1 MAGCGKCLSAF
12 ACFLMVGCATAIIAL
27 VALRM
32 NRIDVNVDQQAI
44 QNMAAGGNSTAA
56 PISTTQVCYL
66 GTTASNLNLCFAAY
80 GISGVSL
87 LSTLALSILLCCTCN
102 LCGLGFILETA
113 FAAVGTA
120 AWALAGVVLMQNEER
135 NAALPRADLRR
146 VIYILTWT
154 ACGLFGLM
162 FLANLWNMFAA
173 CCGCC
178 GGSRGGRR
186 GAKARS
192 SAYDME
198 SGKPVPRQQFVVA
211 DTSGYRY

>member
-1 MAGCGKCLSAF
+1 MTPNHMLPGSCVLQ
-12 ACFLMVGCATAIIAL
+12 MGCAAAIIAL

-32 NRIDVNVDQQAI
+32 NRIDVNVDYKAI
-44 QNMAAGGNSTAA
+44 ESMAAGSNTTTA
-56 PISTTQVCYL
+56 PVSTTQVCYL
-66 GTTASNLNLCFAAY
+66 GTTANGLNLCFAAY
-80 GISGVSL
+80 GISGISL
-87 LSTLALSILLCCTCN
+87 LATLALSILLCCTCN

-120 AWALAGVVLMQNEER
+120 AWALAGVVLYQNEER
-135 NAALPRADLRR
+135 NASLPRADLRR
-146 VIYILTWT
+146 VIFILTWT
-154 ACGLFGLM
+154 ACALFGLM
-162 FLANLWNMFAA
+162 FLANLWNMFSA

-198 SGKPVPRQQFVVA
+198 APLGKPVVQQQFVVA